1 MTKRTPTNSPGGIV
15 VTFNPR
21 TPLFDPYTVIEKK
34 GHVMTDGGWLTKA
47 WYNGF
52 TVSRAGDICPHF
64 EVKGLFALESYKR
77 HAIPW
82 AKLPRAVRAAIKRD
96 FKDEWKNTVLACS

>member
-15 VTFNPR
+15 VICDPR
-21 TPLFDPYTVIEKK
+21 ISTFDPYTVIEK
-34 GHVMTDGGWLTKA
+34 GAHVITNAGWLVKGWHNA
-47 WYNGF
+47 F

-64 EVKGLFALESYKR
+64 EFSFWGLEHEKK

-82 AKLPRAVRAAIKRD
+82 AKLPRTVRAAIKRD
-96 FKDEWKNTVLACS
+96 FKDEWKHTVLAHS